1 MIRQKHIPLILI
13 GFRLCLAAVIPGL
26 ALFLGDNSRPVIL
39 ALIYLGLF
47 SDIFDGIIARRAG
60 VATARLR
67 RLDSQTDLVFWLS
80 VGISTWILF
89 PAVISANYIPIAAIF
104 IMEGLC
110 YLTSIIK
117 FGRETCTHAFLSKL
131 WGITLLIAFTSLI
144 GFGIA
149 GIPFMLAIVA
159 GLLSQVDVI
168 LIILIL
174 PEWTHDIPSFYHAWL
189 IRKGK
194 TIKRHKLLN

>member
-13 GFRLCLAAVIPGL
+13 GFRLCLAAVIPAL
-26 ALFLGDNSRPVIL
+26 ALFKGDNSRPVIL
-39 ALIYLGLF
+39 VLIYLGLF
-47 SDIFDGIIARRAG
+47 SDIFDGIIARRVG

-80 VGISTWILF
+80 AGISTWILF
-89 PAVISANYIPIAAIF
+89 PEVISANYIPIAAIF

-117 FGRETCTHAFLSKL
+117 FGKETCTHAFLSKL

-144 GFGIA
+144 GFGLA

-159 GLLSQVDVI
+159 GLLSQLDVI

-194 TIKRHKLLN
+194 TIKKHKLLN